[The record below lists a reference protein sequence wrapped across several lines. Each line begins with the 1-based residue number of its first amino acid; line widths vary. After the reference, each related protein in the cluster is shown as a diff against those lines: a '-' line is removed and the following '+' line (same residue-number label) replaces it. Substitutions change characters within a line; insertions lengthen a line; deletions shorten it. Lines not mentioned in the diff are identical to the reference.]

1 MLNEQ
6 IFCLKYFWAANKLKH
21 RAFASAKTRAKATPT
36 ILSALVYYQALLS
49 LILQQLSK
57 HYVIVDF

>member
-6 IFCLKYFWAANKLKH
+6 IFCLKYFWVANKLKH
-21 RAFASAKTRAKATPT
+21 RVFAFTKMRAKATLT

-57 HYVIVDF
+57 LCVIDDF